1 MTRRATSAYR
11 GGVSGVVGALV
22 AMSLLVL
29 EFVVLRAAL
38 HGVLWDWRDWRVV
51 SRFRRPAE
59 PAPPRRSLHVIAQD
73 VRRIS
78 ARYHQPGL
86 RFAQFEGRR
95 RAFDQV
101 LSEAADT
108 LEIEHLLGVLPPGVE
123 LDRERGR
130 VESRLVELG
139 VLQHRDAA

>member
-1 MTRRATSAYR
+1 M
-11 GGVSGVVGALV
+11 GALV
-22 AMSLLVL
+22 AMSVFVL
-29 EFVVLRAAL
+29 ELFVLRAAL
-38 HGVLWDWRDWRVV
+38 QGALWDWRDWRVV
-51 SRFRRPAE
+51 SRYRRSVE
-59 PAPPRRSLHVIAQD
+59 PAPPRRALHVIAQD
-73 VRRIS
+73 ARRIS

-123 LDRERGR
+123 LDRERAR

-139 VLQHRDAA
+139 VLHHRDAA